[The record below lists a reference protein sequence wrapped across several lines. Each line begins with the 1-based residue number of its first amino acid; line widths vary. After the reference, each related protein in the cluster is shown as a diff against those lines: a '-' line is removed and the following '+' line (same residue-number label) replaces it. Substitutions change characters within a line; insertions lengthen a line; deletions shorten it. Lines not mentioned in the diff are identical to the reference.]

1 MVMIASACRPDSNI
15 PCKRKYLTLCE
26 RESGRVKAKVVSTA
40 QWRTQLQK
48 QSALGA
54 SRVFMLTHGEEVRR
68 VSFFQSA
75 LKALFVMA
83 FRMVAKVSFW
93 VRSGYFLTFISV
105 KYPIY

>member
-1 MVMIASACRPDSNI
+1 MVLIANAYRPDSNI

-26 RESGRVKAKVVSTA
+26 RECGRVNAKVVSTA
-40 QWRTQLQK
+40 QSRTQLQK
-48 QSALGA
+48 QPALGT
-54 SRVFMLTHGEEVRR
+54 SRVFMLTHGKEVRR

-83 FRMVAKVSFW
+83 FRMVGKVSFL

-105 KYPIY
+105 KYSIY